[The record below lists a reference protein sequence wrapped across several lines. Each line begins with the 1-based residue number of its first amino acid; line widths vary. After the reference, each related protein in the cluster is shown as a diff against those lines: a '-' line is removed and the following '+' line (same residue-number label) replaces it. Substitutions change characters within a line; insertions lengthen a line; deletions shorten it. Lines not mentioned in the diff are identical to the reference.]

1 MIPSNQMN
9 RHIAIMILRGISQV
23 HWKSKY
29 SRISECIFVLYS
41 TYSFIYIYPSLRF
54 KPAHYTLRDF
64 LFELVIR

>member
-23 HWKSKY
+23 HWKSKH

-41 TYSFIYIYPSLRF
+41 TYSFIYIYTS
-54 KPAHYTLRDF
+54 AVQTCSYTLRDF